1 MSSENI
7 ISQLADAIGSDA
19 LITDFSER
27 EYFSMDVFDIDQV
40 ADLVFQPRS
49 KNEISIALKIYQKQ
63 IIRLYPEGEGCPTQ
77 AVTLLQ
83 QKDLSLLTHHC

>member
-7 ISQLADAIGSDA
+7 ISQLANAISSDA

-49 KNEISIALKIYQKQ
+49 KNEISIVHN
-63 IIRLYPEGEGCPTQ
+63 C
-77 AVTLLQ
+77 TL
-83 QKDLSLLTHHC
+83 S

>member
-7 ISQLADAIGSDA
+7 ISQLADAISSDV

-40 ADLVFQPRS
+40 ADLVCKKRYNP
-49 KNEISIALKIYQKQ
+49 
-63 IIRLYPEGEGCPTQ
+63 
-77 AVTLLQ
+77 
-83 QKDLSLLTHHC
+83 